1 VEVTTRVLVAYI
13 AGRLLTGRA
22 SFAIQDHDRKRRL
35 WMDGTVETAEV
46 KVYSH
51 ERHGYVSGLG
61 DGERFSLYQ
70 HSGEGHIVLLV
81 NLPELRF
88 EGCEH
93 HSTFHFF
100 GNVADPSVR
109 LYDYQDCQWHRFT
122 LG

>member
-1 VEVTTRVLVAYI
+1 MTTRVLVAYI

-109 LYDYQDCQWHRFT
+109 LYDYQDCKWHRFA